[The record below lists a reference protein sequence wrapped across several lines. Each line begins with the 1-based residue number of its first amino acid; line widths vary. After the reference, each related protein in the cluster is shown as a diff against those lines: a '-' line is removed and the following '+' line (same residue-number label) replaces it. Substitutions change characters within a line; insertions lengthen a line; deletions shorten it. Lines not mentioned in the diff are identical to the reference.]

1 MSIKI
6 KDLPETER
14 PYEKLELYGEKTLSN
29 AELLAIIIKSGT
41 KEETSVQV
49 AQRILKLREAKKDD
63 LSFLQKLSIAELTKI
78 KGIGKIKAIQI
89 KAICE
94 LAVRMSKPNNYKGIY
109 LRTTEEVAQMFL
121 GQFQNEEHEI
131 AKVVLLDNT
140 LKIIKIE
147 DISIGGSNFVDIGIK
162 TILKS
167 AMKVEATKVILVHNH
182 PSGQPTP
189 SLGDIKF
196 TDKLYNALA
205 IFEIDL
211 CDTVII
217 AGEQYQSLYEYVKEQ
232 AEKVQNCKRRDMW

>member
-1 MSIKI
+1 M
-6 KDLPETER
+6 
-14 PYEKLELYGEKTLSN
+14 EKLKPV
-29 AELLAIIIKSGT
+29 KS
-41 KEETSVQV
+41 KQY
-49 AQRILKLREAKKDD
+49 
-63 LSFLQKLSIAELTKI
+63 
-78 KGIGKIKAIQI
+78 
-89 KAICE
+89 
-94 LAVRMSKPNNYKGIY
+94 VRMSKPNNYKGIY

-232 AEKVQNCKRRDMW
+232 AEKVQNCKRRDM

>member
-232 AEKVQNCKRRDMW
+232 AEKVQNCKRRDM